1 MKKLFGLLGLATML
15 CVTAQAQT
23 TLTAWTFDNLPIGIN
38 SSPSPSTGLGA
49 ASALGMNNSYNNT
62 NSVSNP
68 DIQSLAGSSSG
79 GPNSWR
85 IRGFSSIAGSRGNG
99 WSTSAS
105 VGTQGA
111 QFSGSTF
118 GYYKIKVSFDV
129 YATSDAEANLQ
140 VQYSTDGSNWNN
152 ATVTSVGSGAVI
164 QNNAVSSAT
173 TNATVVGSYVTLAS
187 GWNNQITVNLTGLSG
202 VDNNANFAIR
212 LVNASSGTNCVDTT
226 GAVYNNTSGNWTFD
240 NVAIQGSSID
250 GIADWDFDAGGAIAA
265 PYNTPLATTGT
276 GSATQVGMSNNY
288 TYLGGEGP
296 GSYPASCDV
305 TAQGGA
311 STGVGSYAWRIRGP
325 SNTSGGGPGQANGWN
340 TQAPIGTQGAEFDAS
355 TAGYSNIVVSF
366 DIYFTT
372 QAEAKM
378 CAYYTTD
385 GWASSNV
392 ANNLFYGANPGFIL
406 TNSSSPNTVTGTY
419 FFETNGQNWY
429 NSLVVDF
436 TGVPGVDNN
445 PLFGIRIVNAA
456 TSGDCVNFTGVGY
469 NNASGN
475 CRFDNVAIGGT
486 SGTPAPVISYD
497 PNATVDGPFTNTF
510 ADNAA
515 WRANIYAVYVNN
527 QLLTN
532 TAYNTTVAG
541 EIIFTPS
548 KSVALQASGLD
559 NIVILSHGFG
569 SGRVSQPVSAGVA
582 TQLAIPT
589 QAAGPSASGG
599 TLIANPVLLVADQYG
614 NGTTNPYAN
623 VSVTASVG
631 GSGGWTLGGVN
642 TQVAVD
648 GLIAF
653 TNLSATVNGS
663 SAVSNAFITFTVSGY
678 TPVTV
683 TNSAAFNIGVPPV
696 PFTPG
701 NLAVLQVDTLGG
713 KGDNTTFSIIE
724 INPSSAGQ
732 TSPVNIVP
740 ISATGTNALRESASG
755 STGRLALSDDG
766 TLLGFAAF
774 VDGSAATPDETLNLN
789 RAAASMNWSN
799 QVTIGVNYTSISL
812 GGSQARA
819 ASVLDDD
826 QTWIVDDKGGLYEGN
841 TNSGTITDPNLNA
854 YNNVVVKTFGGTPFV
869 ETQKV
874 NSQSLPVVYALSL
887 DTGTGYYD
895 TATAN
900 NLPTDGNASD
910 FYLIST
916 NGGSTY
922 DVLYIAEQNSSTNG
936 VIRKYSMT
944 SGTWTESPTLTAN
957 GSFTNK
963 TGIDGLFATTNGNG
977 GVYLFYTTGSGTTGS
992 NSIVRVTDAAGW
1004 NQNISIISSNVIYTT
1019 SKGTSL
1025 KGLTFV
1031 PQQATNAAELI
1042 PPPVLTAQNGALA
1055 GFQFSVTTSPEVPAW
1070 RSAITNITVNGSIL
1084 PPAAY
1089 DTTQS
1094 GKIVFKPAQSALL
1107 QSPGLKTIVIGAA
1120 GYSGDTVVQTLN
1132 LFQSLLN
1139 GVSLSG
1145 GNLTFAFTNAT
1156 GLGFSVLS
1164 TNNLAAPV
1172 STWPVLGPAVEN
1184 PSGSGH
1190 YQFTAPN
1197 PATNSAQFYILRQ
1210 P

>member
-1 MKKLFGLLGLATML
+1 ML
-15 CVTAQAQT
+15 CVTARAQT

-38 SSPSPSTGLGA
+38 SSPSPATGLGT
-49 ASALGMNNSYNNT
+49 ASALGMNNSYDNT
-62 NSVSNP
+62 NSISNP

-79 GPNSWR
+79 GPNCWR
-85 IRGFSSIAGSRGNG
+85 IRGYSTIAGSGGGG
-99 WSTSAS
+99 WSTSAPI
-105 VGTQGA
+105 GTQGA

-140 VQYSTDGSNWNN
+140 VQYTTDGSTWNN
-152 ATVTSVGSGAVI
+152 ATITSVGSGAVI

-173 TNATVVGSYVTLAS
+173 TNATVIGSYVTLAS

-202 VDNNANFAIR
+202 VDNDINFGIR
-212 LVNASSGTNCVDTT
+212 LVNASSGTNCVNTT
-226 GAVYNNTSGNWTFD
+226 GAIYNNTSGSWTFD
-240 NVAIQGSSID
+240 NVVIQGSSID
-250 GIADWDFDAGGAIAA
+250 NIATWDFDAGGAIAP
-265 PYNTPLATTGT
+265 PYNTPSATTGA
-276 GSATQVGMSNNY
+276 GLATELGMSNSY
-288 TYLGGEGP
+288 TYNGGEGP
-296 GSYPASCDV
+296 GSIAWCDV
-305 TAQGGA
+305 LASAGA
-311 STGVGSYAWRIRGP
+311 STGNGSYAWRIRGP
-325 SNTSGGGPGQANGWN
+325 SNSSGGGAGQANGWN

-366 DIYFTT
+366 DLYLTS

-378 CAYYTTD
+378 CMFYTTN

-392 ANNLFYGANPGFIL
+392 ANILFYGTTPAFIL

-419 FFETNGQNWY
+419 FYETNGLTWFNG
-429 NSLVVDF
+429 LVADF

-445 PLFGIRIVNAA
+445 PQFGISIVNAA
-456 TSGDCVNFTGVGY
+456 TGGDCVNFEGTEY
-469 NNASGN
+469 NNSSGN

-486 SGTPAPVISYD
+486 SGNPAPTISDD

-510 ADNAA
+510 VENAT

-541 EIIFTPS
+541 QLIFTPS
-548 KSVALQASGLD
+548 KSAVLQVSGLD
-559 NIVILSHGFG
+559 NIVILAHGFG
-569 SGRVSQPVSAGVA
+569 SGRVAQPLGAGVA
-582 TQLAIPT
+582 TKLAFTT

-599 TLIANPVLLVADQYG
+599 TLIANPVLQVSDQYG

-631 GSGGWTLGGVN
+631 GVGGWTLGGDAVQQSVN
-642 TQVAVD
+642 
-648 GLIAF
+648 GIIAF
-653 TNLSATVNGS
+653 TNLTATVNGS
-663 SAVSNAFITFTVSGY
+663 SAVSNAYITFTISGY

-683 TNSAAFNIGVPPV
+683 TNSPLFKIGAPPV

-701 NLAVLQVDTLGG
+701 NLAVLQIDTLNN
-713 KGDNTTFSIIE
+713 NTTFSIIE
-724 INPSSAGQ
+724 VNPAEAGQ
-732 TSPVNIVP
+732 TSPVSIVP
-740 ISATGTNALRESASG
+740 ISATGTNALRESSSG

-774 VDGSAATPDETLNLN
+774 ADGSAATPDETLNLN
-789 RAAASMNWSN
+789 RSAASLNWSN
-799 QVTIGVNYTSISL
+799 QLTIGVNYTSISL

-819 ASVLDDD
+819 ACVLDDD
-826 QTWIVDDKGGLYEGN
+826 FNWIVDDKGGLYQGN
-841 TNSGTITDPNLNA
+841 TNSGIIASPNLNA

-869 ETQKV
+869 ETQKSV
-874 NSQSLPVVYALSL
+874 AGQNLPVVYALAYDDYSGL
-887 DTGTGYYD
+887 YD
-895 TATAN
+895 TTVAN
-900 NLPTDGNASD
+900 NLPADGNASD
-910 FYLIST
+910 FYLVS
-916 NGGSTY
+916 NGGGTPYSI
-922 DVLYIAEQNSSTNG
+922 LYFAEQNSSTNG
-936 VIRKYSMT
+936 VIRKYSLT
-944 SGTWTESPTLTAN
+944 SGSWLNNPTLTAN
-957 GSFTNK
+957 GSFTNS

-977 GVYLFYTTGSGTTGS
+977 GVDLFFTTGSGGTGS

-1031 PQQATNAAELI
+1031 PQQATNVAELI
-1042 PPPVLTAQNGALA
+1042 PPPILTAQNGALA
-1055 GFQFSVTTSPEVPAW
+1055 GIPFSVTTTPDDPAW
-1070 RSAITNITVNGSIL
+1070 RSAITNITVNGSTL

-1094 GKIVFKPAQSALL
+1094 GKIVFNPAQSALL
-1107 QSPGLKTIVIGAA
+1107 QSQGLKTIVISAA
-1120 GYSGDTVVQTLN
+1120 GYSQDTVIQTLSVI
-1132 LFQSLLN
+1132 QSVLTGVTLN
-1139 GVSLSG
+1139 S
-1145 GNLTFAFTNAT
+1145 GNLAFSFTNGT
-1156 GLGFSVLS
+1156 GLSFSVLA

-1172 STWPVLGPAVEN
+1172 ATWPVVGAAVEN
-1184 PSGSGH
+1184 PPGSGQ
-1190 YQFTAPN
+1190 YQFIAPN